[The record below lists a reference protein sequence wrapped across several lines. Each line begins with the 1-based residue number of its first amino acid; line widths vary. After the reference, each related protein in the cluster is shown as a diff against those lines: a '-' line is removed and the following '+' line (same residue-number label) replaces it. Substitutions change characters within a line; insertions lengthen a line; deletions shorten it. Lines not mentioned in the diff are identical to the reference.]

1 MPAPLGWSAPAC
13 MLASATMLS
22 ACVQAP
28 LVQGSA
34 LSSYND
40 LAPSDGIITKS
51 RLRVNQAQVL
61 AAKTINIAPTG
72 FAPTS
77 APKLT
82 AEQRALV
89 TNALNRAMC
98 VSLSDRFEVV
108 SSDQPADLT
117 VRAVVT
123 QAVETDEVAAGV
135 SAAASIGTR
144 FIPSPVPIIVPR
156 LPIGPGKLSIEAP
169 AGRVDVTYEKPGEF
183 VEAVRMFNVASYL
196 HAADIEVDVPGLG
209 TLTVDVTYGGNYY
222 AVIEP
227 QGNWPGLGGMSG
239 DEIVDISRKLR
250 DALEPIC
257 NPVHPEDERIRG
269 VHHALWCDAPT
280 NDNADGRGAV
290 FYGDKAIDRSPGG
303 TGTSARLA
311 QLHGKGRLKVGD
323 RFRQESLI
331 GTIFE
336 GCIESE
342 VQIGRFKGM
351 KPSVAGWAR
360 IIGHNTIFVD
370 DRDPLAYGFQLK

>member
-1 MPAPLGWSAPAC
+1 

-156 LPIGPGKLSIEAP
+156 LPIGLGKLSIEA
-169 AGRVDVTYEKPGEF
+169 
-183 VEAVRMFNVASYL
+183 EAVDPVGKQQ
-196 HAADIEVDVPGLG
+196 AAMI
-209 TLTVDVTYGGNYY
+209 
-222 AVIEP
+222 
-227 QGNWPGLGGMSG
+227 W
-239 DEIVDISRKLR
+239 
-250 DALEPIC
+250 
-257 NPVHPEDERIRG
+257 
-269 VHHALWCDAPT
+269 
-280 NDNADGRGAV
+280 GRGAQA
-290 FYGDKAIDRSPGG
+290 FLSSPKMSKAGDAYDLAAAFGDDFATLLVKGKSP
-303 TGTSARLA
+303 
-311 QLHGKGRLKVGD
+311 
-323 RFRQESLI
+323 
-331 GTIFE
+331 FE
-336 GCIESE
+336 GFDPSGSIPSFQKINSTLGLAPKYAVCERY
-342 VQIGRFKGM
+342 GRAPG
-351 KPSVAGWAR
+351 
-360 IIGHNTIFVD
+360 IIGFAGGKLGLPPEWTDN
-370 DRDPLAYGFQLK
+370 GGK